1 MLCWRQLQLPVEGG
15 VSGFGHRVSGFSVE
29 FRASGLGCFGF
40 RLGLGLR
47 ALCKSWVLMRVRVFV
62 AACAHAIECASD
74 MLCCVTLCFDGRH
87 VPVAGAR
94 GHKRVRKQETA
105 RETPAHDVLIPCFWF
120 LANVH
125 ASKERGRLL
134 KGSESAERDMQR
146 LQEQARPCRC

>member
-1 MLCWRQLQLPVEGG
+1 MCKSLVLM
-15 VSGFGHRVSGFSVE
+15 RVQVL
-29 FRASGLGCFGF
+29 GL

-105 RETPAHDVLIPCFWF
+105 RETPAHDVLIPCFWKRRSIVPVGVVEHVTSF
-120 LANVH
+120 RR
-125 ASKERGRLL
+125 SKAVDHSSILVQHPI
-134 KGSESAERDMQR
+134 DH
-146 LQEQARPCRC
+146 